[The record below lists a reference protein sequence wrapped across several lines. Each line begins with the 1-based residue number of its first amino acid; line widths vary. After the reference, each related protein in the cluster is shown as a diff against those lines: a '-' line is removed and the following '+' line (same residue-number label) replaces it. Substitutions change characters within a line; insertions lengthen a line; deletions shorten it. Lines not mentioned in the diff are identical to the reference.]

1 MRQPMVEG
9 QSVKARLLRLCR
21 RLPDRRAVEASSALL
36 IVAVSVDILVVSA
49 ITAWVFYLAPIAV
62 MAWVG
67 RRRWAYA
74 TVLVAVGLAV
84 LIEMFLTPTGTSG
97 WLTMWNGFS
106 LLLLL
111 GLPTAA
117 LTSLSERLGHE
128 ERFAAADALTG
139 LPNRGSF
146 TVRLDDE
153 LARTGRYGHAF
164 TLAYIDLDGFKA
176 VNDLQGHDTGDDL
189 LRGVAAALRA
199 STRQTDVLGRLG
211 GDEFAVLL
219 PETTFGAGGAVLE
232 KVRTKLLATMKRD
245 DWPVTFSI
253 GAVTFEASVETSR
266 EALHVADKAMYEVKR
281 SGKDGIRHL
290 TWDGATALP

>member
-1 MRQPMVEG
+1 M
-9 QSVKARLLRLCR
+9 KARLLMLSR
-21 RLPDRRAVEASSALL
+21 RLPDRRAIEAGSGLL
-36 IVAVSVDILVVSA
+36 LVAVALDILVASEVSP
-49 ITAWVFYLAPIAV
+49 WLLYLAPVVV
-62 MAWVG
+62 MGWIG
-67 RRRWAYA
+67 RRRWAYV
-74 TVLVAVGLAV
+74 TVFLSVFSAVM
-84 LIEMFLTPTGTSG
+84 IEIFLTPTADLG
-97 WLTMWNGFS
+97 WVTIWNGVSILF
-106 LLLLL
+106 LL
-111 GLPTAA
+111 GLPAAA
-117 LTSLSERLGHE
+117 LTSLSERIGHE

-146 TVRLDDE
+146 TAKLDDE
-153 LARTGRYGHAF
+153 LARTSRYGHAF

-232 KVRTKLLATMKRD
+232 KVRDKLLATMKRD
-245 DWPVTFSI
+245 NWPVTFSI
-253 GAVTFEASVETSR
+253 GSVTFEAPVETSR

-290 TWDGATALP
+290 TWDGASALP